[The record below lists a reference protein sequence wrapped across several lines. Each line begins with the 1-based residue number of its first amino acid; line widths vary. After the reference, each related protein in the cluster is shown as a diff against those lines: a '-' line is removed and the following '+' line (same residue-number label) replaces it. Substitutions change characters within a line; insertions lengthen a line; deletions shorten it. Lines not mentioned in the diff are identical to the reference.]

1 MSAKRKADNM
11 AAASTAEKNDS
22 EPSPLLVEN
31 HAAMMD
37 ACASG
42 QLATVLS
49 LLEAADANDNGINIK
64 NSNINLTNKHLLAA
78 QQNPQTGLSP
88 LMTSSQHGNIQICQA
103 LLEAGAPWNAI
114 DIYGR
119 NAGDY
124 ATVAEKWNVVNLLVD
139 VGTKAEVC

>member
-1 MSAKRKADNM
+1 MNAKRKADNM
-11 AAASTAEKNDS
+11 AAGSTTEKDDS

-31 HAAMMD
+31 HAAMMN

-49 LLEAADANDNGINIK
+49 LLEAANANIE
-64 NSNINLTNKHLLAA
+64 NSDINLTNKHLLAA

-124 ATVAEKWNVVNLLVD
+124 ATVAEKWDVVNLLVD